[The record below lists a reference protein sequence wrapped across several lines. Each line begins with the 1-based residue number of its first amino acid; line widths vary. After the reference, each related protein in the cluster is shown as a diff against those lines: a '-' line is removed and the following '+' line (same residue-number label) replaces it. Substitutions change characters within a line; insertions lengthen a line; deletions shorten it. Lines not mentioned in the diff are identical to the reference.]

1 MSLGPIAILN
11 SLIWLTGELVLAI
24 SSSIP
29 GGLDK
34 YTGAPDY
41 GSKYNLYSRDIY
53 SPRKPYIETNKN
65 DIPYIQGTR
74 QVASP
79 ENISK
84 YMNRSGDIG
93 TESNRFSSGS
103 MAATQSKRFK
113 TPLDAVKNSNLIKA
127 QDELNE
133 IFDKWNSEVSGGIE
147 KFLNKYMEKNP
158 NGNRFIYGDSIGEE
172 LQNIMTGKPAW
183 EEDPYGVWTDEG
195 RKVASD
201 LKQKAA
207 NLPTAYFEAKA
218 KRAVPLR
225 EFGGA
230 ILPEGY
236 DDPKVEKALRD
247 AGLEILGRYNP
258 KEDYNE
264 AVGSVLRNLIKDKDR
279 FNTKYLYGI
288 LAGLFGLGGIVAGA
302 NSQNDK
308 RLDV

>member
-1 MSLGPIAILN
+1 MS
-11 SLIWLTGELVLAI
+11 
-24 SSSIP
+24 
-29 GGLDK
+29 
-34 YTGAPDY
+34 
-41 GSKYNLYSRDIY
+41 
-53 SPRKPYIETNKN
+53 
-65 DIPYIQGTR
+65 
-74 QVASP
+74 
-79 ENISK
+79 
-84 YMNRSGDIG
+84 
-93 TESNRFSSGS
+93 
-103 MAATQSKRFK
+103 
-113 TPLDAVKNSNLIKA
+113 
-127 QDELNE
+127 
-133 IFDKWNSEVSGGIE
+133 
-147 KFLNKYMEKNP
+147 
-158 NGNRFIYGDSIGEE
+158 
-172 LQNIMTGKPAW
+172 GKPAW
-183 EEDPYGVWTDEG
+183 DDPYGIWTDEG

-279 FNTKYLYGI
+279 FNTKYLYSI

-302 NSQNDK
+302 RSQNDK
-308 RLDV
+308 KLDV